1 MAELAFVLAPGQNA
15 FFRELAE
22 ALRAELESLGVG
34 ATLVEGDFPKPRRG
48 LVYVLLPPHEYAEL
62 RRGDL
67 PADLLG
73 RTIFVCAEQP
83 GTPWFGSNL
92 ALTRLG
98 GAIFDVNP
106 ASVRRLHALGID
118 AEHLPLGYTPLWDR
132 FEADATPE
140 RDIVFMGSA
149 SRRRERRLAGCAG
162 TLSRRRCELVISDNL
177 RPNPGTSQSF
187 VAGEDKRRLL
197 AGARVLLN
205 IHGGDEPYF
214 EWLRVL
220 EAIHCGAVV
229 VSEWST
235 DYEPL
240 VPGEHFLSG
249 RPETLHLL
257 AEEILDD
264 DVRRRTMRA
273 AAHALI
279 RERLPM
285 SAAAGRLADAAERLD
300 RRPRRQS
307 LRLALG
313 LRPPSGPE
321 PSLGTVIRPVVDRIE
336 EPANELRR
344 ALKDSRLALID
355 ISRRVERLEQA
366 AESGD
371 PTVEVEID
379 AESPAW
385 RGSAARVS
393 VVTALYN
400 HADHVEAAL
409 DSADRGRYRDFELV
423 VVDDGSTDHSRS
435 VARSWIE
442 RHPSVPA
449 QLLRHP
455 VNRGLPAS
463 RNTGIAFARGELV
476 LVLDS
481 DNELFPD
488 CIERLVAALDSDPEA
503 AFAYGILET
512 FDEQG
517 PRGLIGFLGW
527 DPDRLREH
535 NYIDA
540 LALIRRSVLREVDGF
555 TTDLRL
561 YGWEDYDLWCKLA
574 ARGMRAA
581 HVREI
586 VARYRVSAG
595 SMISLTNLSLEGAQA
610 ALGEHHPGLFA
621 A

>member
-1 MAELAFVLAPGQNA
+1 
-15 FFRELAE
+15 
-22 ALRAELESLGVG
+22 
-34 ATLVEGDFPKPRRG
+34 
-48 LVYVLLPPHEYAEL
+48 
-62 RRGDL
+62 
-67 PADLLG
+67 
-73 RTIFVCAEQP
+73 
-83 GTPWFGSNL
+83 
-92 ALTRLG
+92 
-98 GAIFDVNP
+98 
-106 ASVRRLHALGID
+106 
-118 AEHLPLGYTPLWDR
+118 
-132 FEADATPE
+132 
-140 RDIVFMGSA
+140 
-149 SRRRERRLAGCAG
+149 
-162 TLSRRRCELVISDNL
+162 
-177 RPNPGTSQSF
+177 
-187 VAGEDKRRLL
+187 
-197 AGARVLLN
+197 
-205 IHGGDEPYF
+205 
-214 EWLRVL
+214 
-220 EAIHCGAVV
+220 
-229 VSEWST
+229 
-235 DYEPL
+235 
-240 VPGEHFLSG
+240 
-249 RPETLHLL
+249 
-257 AEEILDD
+257 
-264 DVRRRTMRA
+264 
-273 AAHALI
+273 
-279 RERLPM
+279 
-285 SAAAGRLADAAERLD
+285 
-300 RRPRRQS
+300 
-307 LRLALG
+307 
-313 LRPPSGPE
+313 
-321 PSLGTVIRPVVDRIE
+321 
-336 EPANELRR
+336 
-344 ALKDSRLALID
+344 
-355 ISRRVERLEQA
+355 
-366 AESGD
+366 
-371 PTVEVEID
+371 VEID

-423 VVDDGSTDHSRS
+423 VVDDGSTDHSRR

-488 CIERLVAALDSDPEA
+488 CIDRLVAALDSDPEA

-610 ALGEHHPGLFA
+610 ALAEHHPELFA